1 MTEHQHDP
9 IPVELTPYVVDL
21 LTHWARL
28 DGDLMRPAGEREATP
43 KLLERRADW
52 ANDIVRALLHSLPVM
67 SAEGD
72 FADALN
78 ERAEAYA
85 DYDAGRVAKTTPVVD
100 PSN

>member
-1 MTEHQHDP
+1 MKGIPTMSDNQHDP
-9 IPVELTPYVVDL
+9 IPLELTPYVVDL

-43 KLLERRADW
+43 KLREQRADC
-52 ANDIVRALLHSLPVM
+52 ANDIVRALLHALPVL

-85 DYDAGRVAKTTPVVD
+85 DYEAARLTKA
-100 PSN
+100 N